1 MKNQW
6 SWTPGW
12 DWLTLGSVGLRAG
25 RAWKSV
31 DSAAGQWSSQ
41 TYFDQLGKKRRQGRE
56 RQTGKYTQQDLT
68 DVGVVAK
75 LQTVQELDKNN
86 GMFAMR
92 MRCRDSVLKGK
103 WKEYFTEMQEWRILS
118 LFLLL
123 SFSTTLLNMLLLSCR
138 VKSLKLGT
146 AHLASLGEATIV
158 WNILNIWNNSWE
170 VHYTES
176 FEFFLL
182 LCVSIWIHC
191 NCCES
196 KLPFCCRPKWR
207 GKLGTFQ
214 GHLSNLKG
222 GRCLTLKR

>member
-1 MKNQW
+1 MGCLLW
-6 SWTPGW
+6 EW
-12 DWLTLGSVGLRAG
+12 DAETQFSKGNERNTSLKCRNDVYSVPVTQFLYNIA
-25 RAWKSV
+25 
-31 DSAAGQWSSQ
+31 
-41 TYFDQLGKKRRQGRE
+41 
-56 RQTGKYTQQDLT
+56 KYAT
-68 DVGVVAK
+68 
-75 LQTVQELDKNN
+75 
-86 GMFAMR
+86 
-92 MRCRDSVLKGK
+92 SVL
-103 WKEYFTEMQEWRILS
+103 
-118 LFLLL
+118 
-123 SFSTTLLNMLLLSCR
+123 SC

-182 LCVSIWIHC
+182 LCVSVWIHC